1 MIFQC
6 ITLEFDKY
14 FIVTGSKNFIMCLAF
29 IATSLGVS
37 LCIFMYTYVDRMRVN
52 VFIDRIHTIFRVIYI
67 FSFFILNSI
76 GFPLGRAPERR
87 RLALVFVG
95 SFHVTQEEPHPE
107 NKFVTHIDMY
117 VAFVKETPVGQ
128 TYPLAV
134 GEKIS

>member
-67 FSFFILNSI
+67 FFFLHSEFHWVSSWEGTRETTSRTRLCWILSRHT
-76 GFPLGRAPERR
+76 GRAAP
-87 RLALVFVG
+87 
-95 SFHVTQEEPHPE
+95 
-107 NKFVTHIDMY
+107 
-117 VAFVKETPVGQ
+117 
-128 TYPLAV
+128 
-134 GEKIS
+134 